1 MKEQRGMA
9 LRLFGLL
16 NGPQTMGRGY
26 FFWIGFLIII
36 TVAYVAP
43 THLGIKPYKVNEF
56 LVSGFLAASLSLLWG
71 YCGILSL
78 GQAAFFGIG
87 GYTFGI
93 LGINMWDDNIV
104 QRNMLIDLKYDD
116 NGIYVDYITA
126 AHSKCKRRL
135 IVIK

>member
-1 MKEQRGMA
+1 MQKIGVTKMNEQRGKA
-9 LRLFGLL
+9 LRFFGLL
-16 NGPQTMGRGY
+16 NGPQTMGRGW
-26 FFWIGFLIII
+26 FFWTGFLIII
-36 TVAYVAP
+36 TVAYIAP

-93 LGINMWDDNIV
+93 LGINMYTAMYFAYQICI
-104 QRNMLIDLKYDD
+104 MLIKY
-116 NGIYVDYITA
+116 VS
-126 AHSKCKRRL
+126 SK
-135 IVIK
+135 